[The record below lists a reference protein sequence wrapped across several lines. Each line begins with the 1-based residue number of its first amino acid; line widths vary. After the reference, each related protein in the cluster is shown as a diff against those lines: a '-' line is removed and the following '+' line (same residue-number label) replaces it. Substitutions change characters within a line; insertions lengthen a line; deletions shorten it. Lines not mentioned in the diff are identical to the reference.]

1 MYNFWTLVRFE
12 YKKLFKKESR
22 LAPSAPS
29 DDVQRTLRRCPVLL
43 RIHLKLG
50 DRTDLYNV

>member
-12 YKKLFKKESR
+12 YKKLFKKKAVW
-22 LAPSAPS
+22 LLLPLLM
-29 DDVQRTLRRCPVLL
+29 TFRRCPVLL

-50 DRTDLYNV
+50 DRTDLHNV